1 MNILPGTLP
10 VIPYK
15 AEINGTVM
23 NFELVSATSLN
34 RSYLYELPPAPTS
47 QFNILYRNDKLGYG
61 SINTG
66 FFFYFKQGN
75 LQSQDIDFPEKA
87 ENNLQQID
95 VQGINNDDTWLYK
108 LTDQGTISELWTQV
122 ESVYTGTLN
131 SQGQSVRPIFS
142 VASRSN
148 DEVTYLFSDG
158 VFGEIPYGLF
168 RAYFRSGNALQY
180 TIDPSEMNGLTSSIQ
195 YVSRVGTVETLTFTF
210 SLQTPSNTAQNR
222 ESLASIKENAPA
234 RYYTQ
239 NRMVNGEDY
248 TNFPFTLYN
257 SIIKSKAL
265 NRTSIGIS
273 RGQDLLD
280 PTGKYSSTNM
290 FAVDGALFFSNTP
303 TTTTFSTLSSVYA
316 TEFLSSTL
324 PVLLAD
330 STSVQYYQKYY
341 PWFSGVYPRLNPL
354 QDSSCYWKQTTVS
367 GSQTTGYFYVKD
379 SISTERPIPLGEYS
393 TETMRYISKGAQLKF
408 VSPNKINDISYT
420 GVDKWFDANNRLTTK
435 NTGVTSIWVGVNNV
449 VGDGFNFGTGNL
461 SNGLGPVTLNSFVP
475 SGAFLDKVQDSIIA
489 QFDNTLSNTLVVECL
504 NKIKLNQD
512 FSLAFDNS
520 MLSTQERWSIVQPI
534 PTDSDP
540 TSYFISFVHNSTDN
554 NYTVTIKNVTY
565 TFGSVGEVRF
575 IFDGE
580 RRIFDPKTGQ
590 IVSDLVNIVKSNGP
604 LPQDTYLNVTGQ
616 PTQSDGFIDD
626 YQVIVSSIDSTTG
639 FALNPQFFAEL
650 VDGTGVSDESNAV
663 FFMNVNGINQLLP
676 QGTVIYSST
685 LAEATLSLYEYSPGT
700 VFYCPYAL
708 TTTSVTR
715 TDFDA
720 TATTALPHNLK
731 DGDVV
736 TITNI
741 TQGEYN
747 GTFVIS
753 GVTSTTFKYRIS
765 SNTVVTPATGTGQL
779 YNRFYV
785 SSIIPGSSPIA
796 YKLTDVTQDYS
807 VEWGRNTISFQ
818 YKHNSGNTTR
828 IDPATTNII
837 DLYLVTQAYY
847 TNYMNWLADTT
858 GQVPLPLPPTINE
871 LQQSYG
877 NLDNYKMIS
886 DSVVLNSVKFKPL
899 FGAKAESNLQGTIK
913 VIKSPATTASDTQIR
928 SSVLSAMN
936 TYFSIDNWDF
946 GENFYFSELTAYL
959 HAQLGSLISSVILVP
974 ANPAQKFG
982 SLYEVRS
989 APDQIFVNGAGVAD
1003 ITVIS
1008 ALTQANMNR

>member
-1 MNILPGTLP
+1 MDTAERRDSVIKLANLVSYNPKRNTAGQGLVKVTAISTTENLFDINGTNISNSTILWNDPANSSWQEQFNTVLNAALINSQRVGRPGNSQTLLNIKTDEYAMNILPGTLP

-23 NFELVSATSLN
+23 NFELVSSTSLN

-75 LQSQDIDFPEKA
+75 LQSLDIDFPEKA
-87 ENNLQQID
+87 ENNIQQID

-290 FAVDGALFFSNTP
+290 FAVDGALFYSDIS
-303 TTTTFSTLSSVYA
+303 TTTTFSTLSTVYA

-330 STSVQYYQKYY
+330 STSVQYYQKEY
-341 PWFSGVYPRLNPL
+341 PWFSGEY
-354 QDSSCYWKQTTVS
+354 QGDSCFWKQSTVS
-367 GSQTTGYFYVKD
+367 GTQVTGYFYDKNNN
-379 SISTERPIPLGEYS
+379 PIPLGEFS

-408 VSPNKINDISYT
+408 VSPI
-420 GVDKWFDANNRLTTK
+420 GKWFDLNNRLTTK
-435 NTGVTSIWVGVNNV
+435 DTGVTSIWVGVNNV
-449 VGDGFNFGTGNL
+449 VGDGFNFGAGNL
-461 SNGLGPVTLNSFVP
+461 PTGLGPVTLNSFVP
-475 SGAFLDKVQDSIIA
+475 SGAYLDRAQNSIIA
-489 QFDNTLSNTLVVECL
+489 QFDNTLGNTLASACL
-504 NKIKLNQD
+504 AKIKLNQN
-512 FSLAFDNS
+512 FALYFDNS
-520 MLSTQERWSIVQPI
+520 ILSTQERWSFTPGTSAGSTI
-534 PTDSDP
+534 P
-540 TSYFISFVHNSTDN
+540 FIDFVHNSTDN
-554 NYTVTIKNVTY
+554 NYAVTIKNVTY

-575 IFDGE
+575 IFDGQ

-604 LPQDTYLNVTGQ
+604 LPSDTYLNVTGQ
-616 PTQSDGFIDD
+616 PTQSDGFIND
-626 YQVIVSSIDSTTG
+626 YQVIVSSINSTTG
-639 FALNPQFFAEL
+639 FALNPQFFTEL
-650 VDGTGVSDESNAV
+650 VSGTGASDASNAV
-663 FFMNVNGINQLLP
+663 FFTVVNGNNELLP
-676 QGTVIYSST
+676 QGTVVYSST
-685 LAEATLSLYEYSPGT
+685 LAEATASIYEYEPGT
-700 VFYCPYAL
+700 VFYCPQAL
-708 TTTSVTR
+708 TITGITR
-715 TDFDA
+715 IDVIA
-720 TATTALPHNLK
+720 EATTPIPHNLK
-731 DGDVV
+731 DGDLV

-741 TQGEYN
+741 NQNEYN
-747 GTFVIS
+747 GTFVVS
-753 GVTSTTFKYRIS
+753 DVTSTTFKYEIS
-765 SNTVVTPATGTGQL
+765 SNTAVTPATGVGQH
-779 YNRFYV
+779 YNRF
-785 SSIIPGSSPIA
+785 
-796 YKLTDVTQDYS
+796 
-807 VEWGRNTISFQ
+807 
-818 YKHNSGNTTR
+818 
-828 IDPATTNII
+828 
-837 DLYLVTQAYY
+837 
-847 TNYMNWLADTT
+847 
-858 GQVPLPLPPTINE
+858 
-871 LQQSYG
+871 
-877 NLDNYKMIS
+877 
-886 DSVVLNSVKFKPL
+886 
-899 FGAKAESNLQGTIK
+899 
-913 VIKSPATTASDTQIR
+913 
-928 SSVLSAMN
+928 
-936 TYFSIDNWDF
+936 
-946 GENFYFSELTAYL
+946 
-959 HAQLGSLISSVILVP
+959 
-974 ANPAQKFG
+974 
-982 SLYEVRS
+982 
-989 APDQIFVNGAGVAD
+989 
-1003 ITVIS
+1003 
-1008 ALTQANMNR
+1008 